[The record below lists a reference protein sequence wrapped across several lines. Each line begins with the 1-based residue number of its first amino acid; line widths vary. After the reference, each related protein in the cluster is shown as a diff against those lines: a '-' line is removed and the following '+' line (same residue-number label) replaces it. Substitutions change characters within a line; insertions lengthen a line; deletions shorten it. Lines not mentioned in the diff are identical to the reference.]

1 LKHQAFKHGFTRIQI
16 EEVLSDPFAGVYR
29 LQLSETGNSRDM
41 FVGRTENGVIVEVG
55 VEYKVDDEVVFHA
68 ERASNYSIMESG
80 FDG

>member
-1 LKHQAFKHGFTRIQI
+1 MKFETSAFKHGFTRIQI
-16 EEVLSDPFAGVYR
+16 EEVLSVPFAAVYR

-68 ERASNYSIMESG
+68 ELQTTA
-80 FDG
+80 

>member
-1 LKHQAFKHGFTRIQI
+1 
-16 EEVLSDPFAGVYR
+16 
-29 LQLSETGNSRDM
+29 M